1 MAKFAV
7 TKFAQIRSNRASG
20 AVVGSVSYYH
30 IDVKTPMNSGM
41 VMNTPN
47 EKFKEAIQ
55 ALCGVL
61 GITEIETVGQF
72 IRSSY
77 TTYYRVKS
85 NDGRGMYYTAADF
98 TVVLSSMLSTRLM
111 NGEKLS
117 K

>member
-1 MAKFAV
+1 MAKFEV
-7 TKFAQIRSNRASG
+7 SKFAKMKSGRTAG

-30 IDVKTPMNSGM
+30 VDVTTPMNSGM

-47 EKFKEAIQ
+47 EKFGQAIQ

-61 GITEIETVGQF
+61 GVTEIETVGQF

-98 TVVLSSMLSTRLM
+98 TVVLSSMLSNRLM